1 MTTLFTR
8 SGAIL
13 VCALLLAPVSSA
25 QDAPITQTAE
35 TQAALT
41 PAEAL
46 QMLKDGN
53 ERLRTGNAFERDY
66 SAQKAITS
74 GGQYPYAAV
83 ITCLDSRIPVEV
95 VFDQGIGDIFVGRV
109 AGNFVDTEML
119 GSLEFATAAAGA
131 KVIVVMGHTECGA
144 VKGACDNVEL
154 GNLTTTLSHI
164 MPAVYMTTD
173 VEGERASSNPE
184 FVQKVA
190 DDNVDLNVENIV
202 QRSEVIEG
210 LVEEGRVLV
219 IGAMYDISNGMV
231 TFHDAK
237 MIDAED
243 MAAVVE

>member
-1 MTTLFTR
+1 
-8 SGAIL
+8 
-13 VCALLLAPVSSA
+13 
-25 QDAPITQTAE
+25 
-35 TQAALT
+35 
-41 PAEAL
+41 
-46 QMLKDGN
+46 
-53 ERLRTGNAFERDY
+53 
-66 SAQKAITS
+66 
-74 GGQYPYAAV
+74 
-83 ITCLDSRIPVEV
+83 RIPVEV

-231 TFHDAK
+231 TLHDAK